1 MQLFL
6 SVLLLISSSLFSQEL
21 FVQEEEKNLYRSAV
35 EYSFDEVLDN
45 GSYTFLF
52 EQING
57 MINIIGHAGSG
68 THLIIDNRVHAFSN
82 KNAISILKNSQINVY
97 HDKIE
102 KVIRIK
108 KMSER
113 YDHKIIGKIDLHL
126 PFNTNLRGT
135 IKNSD
140 LTISKVR
147 GTIALNIESTDSD
160 LNNLNGNINITTRGG
175 NISATKLSGEM
186 ELTVV
191 SGDINI
197 FDCDANS
204 MLTMDNGNIFING
217 LKGNLLSNTT
227 LGETLVSNYE
237 GESSVFN
244 INVGNLKINKSKSNI
259 NATIDIGSVN
269 INNIQGATTIFTG
282 KGEINLNNI
291 IGDVNCN
298 TNFGNVNGINL
309 FGKINANSELGDIE
323 INKGYNSFLKDH
335 SVNIATKRGSISVR
349 LPSDLP
355 YSIYSQ
361 CHNLETRNAIS
372 SEIPLDEE
380 FLSAKVVGQGKIK
393 EGTISCNLSSN
404 YGPISIFTN

>member
-6 SVLLLISSSLFSQEL
+6 SVLLLNSSSLFSQEL

-140 LTISKVR
+140 LTISKVK
-147 GTIALNIESTDSD
+147 GTIAINTESTDSD
-160 LNNLNGNINITTRGG
+160 LNNLNGNINIITRGG

-186 ELTVV
+186 ELSVV

-217 LKGNLLSNTT
+217 LKGDLLSNTT

-309 FGKINANSELGDIE
+309 FGKI
-323 INKGYNSFLKDH
+323 
-335 SVNIATKRGSISVR
+335 TK
-349 LPSDLP
+349 
-355 YSIYSQ
+355 
-361 CHNLETRNAIS
+361 T
-372 SEIPLDEE
+372 
-380 FLSAKVVGQGKIK
+380 
-393 EGTISCNLSSN
+393 
-404 YGPISIFTN
+404 

>member
-21 FVQEEEKNLYRSAV
+21 FVKEEEKNLYRSAV

-57 MINIIGHAGSG
+57 IINIIGHAGSG

-126 PFNTNLRGT
+126 PFNTNLRGM

-147 GTIALNIESTDSD
+147 GTIAINTESTDSD
-160 LNNLNGNINITTRGG
+160 LNNLNGNINISTRGG

-186 ELTVV
+186 ELNVV

-204 MLTMDNGNIFING
+204 MITMDNGNIFING

-237 GESSVFN
+237 GENSVFN

-269 INNIQGATTIFTG
+269 INNIQGTTTIFTG

-298 TNFGNVNGINL
+298 TNFGNVNGTNL

-335 SVNIATKRGSISVR
+335 SIDIATKRGSISVR

-355 YSIYSQ
+355 YAINSQ
-361 CHNLETRNAIS
+361 CNNLETKNAIS

-380 FLSAKVVGQGKIK
+380 FLSAKVIAQGKIK

>member
-6 SVLLLISSSLFSQEL
+6 SLLLLISSSLFSQEL

-147 GTIALNIESTDSD
+147 GTIAINTESTDSD

-355 YSIYSQ
+355 YAINSQ
-361 CHNLETRNAIS
+361 CNNLETRNAIS

-380 FLSAKVVGQGKIK
+380 FFSAKVVGQGKIK

>member
-1 MQLFL
+1 MRLLL
-6 SVLLLISSSLFSQEL
+6 SLLLISPGLFSQEL
-21 FVQEEEKNLYRSAV
+21 FVQEEETNLYRSAV
-35 EYSFDEVLDN
+35 EYSFDEILDD

-57 MINIIGHAGSG
+57 IVNIIGHAGSG

-82 KNAISILKNSQINVY
+82 RNAISILKNSQINVY
-97 HDKIE
+97 HDKNE
-102 KVIRIK
+102 KVVRIK
-108 KMSER
+108 KISER

-126 PFNTNLRGT
+126 PFNTNLRGV

-147 GTIALNIESTDSD
+147 GTIAINTESTDSE
-160 LNNLNGNINITTRGG
+160 LNNLYGNISLSTKGG
-175 NISATKLSGEM
+175 NISATKLSGEI
-186 ELTVV
+186 EFNVV

-197 FDCDANS
+197 FNCDANS
-204 MLTMDNGNIFING
+204 TITMDNGNIFING
-217 LKGNLLSNTT
+217 LKGDLFSSTT
-227 LGETLVSNYE
+227 LGETLVSNHE
-237 GESSVFN
+237 GESCIFN

-259 NATIDIGSVN
+259 NAIVDIGSVN
-269 INNIQGATTIFTG
+269 INTVQGAATIFTS

-335 SVNIATKRGSISVR
+335 SVNIATKRGSISIR
-349 LPSDLP
+349 LPSELP
-355 YSIYSQ
+355 YAISSQ

-380 FLSAKVVGQGKIK
+380 FLSGKVIAQGKIK
-393 EGTISCNLSSN
+393 EGTISCNLHSN
-404 YGPISIFTN
+404 YGPISIYTN

>member
-1 MQLFL
+1 MRLLL
-6 SVLLLISSSLFSQEL
+6 SLLLISPGLTSQEL
-21 FVQEEEKNLYRSAV
+21 FVQEEETNLYRSAV
-35 EYSFDEVLDN
+35 EYSFDEILDD

-57 MINIIGHAGSG
+57 IVNIIGHAGSG

-82 KNAISILKNSQINVY
+82 RNAISILKNSQINVY
-97 HDKIE
+97 HDKNE
-102 KVIRIK
+102 KVVRIK
-108 KMSER
+108 KISER

-126 PFNTNLRGT
+126 PFNTNLRGV

-147 GTIALNIESTDSD
+147 GTIAINTESTDSE
-160 LNNLNGNINITTRGG
+160 LNNLYGNISLSTKGG
-175 NISATKLSGEM
+175 NISATKLSGEI
-186 ELTVV
+186 EFNVV

-197 FDCDANS
+197 FNCDANS
-204 MLTMDNGNIFING
+204 TITMDNGNIFING
-217 LKGNLLSNTT
+217 LKGDLLSSTT
-227 LGETLVSNYE
+227 LGETLVSNHE
-237 GESSVFN
+237 GESCIFN

-259 NATIDIGSVN
+259 NAIVDIGSVN
-269 INNIQGATTIFTG
+269 INTVQGAATIFTS

-335 SVNIATKRGSISVR
+335 SVNIATKRGSISIR
-349 LPSDLP
+349 LPSELP
-355 YSIYSQ
+355 YAISSQ

-380 FLSAKVVGQGKIK
+380 FLSGKVIAQGKIK
-393 EGTISCNLSSN
+393 EGTISCNLHSN
-404 YGPISIFTN
+404 YGPISIYTN

>member
-6 SVLLLISSSLFSQEL
+6 SVLLLISSNLFSQEL

-126 PFNTNLRGT
+126 PFNTNLRGV

-147 GTIALNIESTDSD
+147 GTIAINTESTDSD
-160 LNNLNGNINITTRGG
+160 LNNLNGNINISTRGG

-186 ELTVV
+186 ELNVI

-204 MLTMDNGNIFING
+204 MITMDNGNIFING

-269 INNIQGATTIFTG
+269 INNIQGTTTIFTG

-309 FGKINANSELGDIE
+309 FGKIKANSELGDIE

-335 SVNIATKRGSISVR
+335 TVNIETKRGSISIR

-355 YSIYSQ
+355 YAINSQ
-361 CHNLETRNAIS
+361 CYNLETRNAIS

-380 FLSAKVVGQGKIK
+380 FLSAKVVAQGKIK

>member
-6 SVLLLISSSLFSQEL
+6 SLLLLISPSLFSQEL

-57 MINIIGHAGSG
+57 IINIIGHAGSG

-108 KMSER
+108 KMSDR

-147 GTIALNIESTDSD
+147 GTIAINTESTDSD

-175 NISATKLSGEM
+175 NISATELSGEM

-197 FDCDANS
+197 FDCNANS
-204 MLTMDNGNIFING
+204 MLTIDNGNIFING

-244 INVGNLKINKSKSNI
+244 INVGDLKINKSKSNI

-269 INNIQGATTIFTG
+269 VNNIQGIVTIFTG

-291 IGDVNCN
+291 LGDVNCN

-309 FGKINANSELGDIE
+309 FGKINVNSELGDIE

-355 YSIYSQ
+355 YAINSQ
-361 CHNLETRNAIS
+361 CNNLETKNAIS

-380 FLSAKVVGQGKIK
+380 FLSAKVIAQGKIK